1 MPTKTID
8 TKQYAL
14 VYQIIAETAK
24 KYYRHKNMAMLQVG
38 NLIADLK
45 ASGNEAYKKSKEFPF
60 EFYGRMA
67 DVLVRW
73 FCERFGDPAY
83 ELASMSL
90 DTIVAELHKLWAFQK
105 EHLTQEDWSKEAFDE
120 MMDVANELFHHSYK
134 RVMDMLSAVIDTF
147 EVQAKT
153 QQATGVEVQAKIQEE
168 TQQQAET
175 TNEPAKE

>member
-38 NLIADLK
+38 NLISDLK
-45 ASGNEAYKKSKEFPF
+45 ASGNEAYKKNKEFPF

-67 DVLVRW
+67 DTLVRW
-73 FCERFGDPAY
+73 FCEKFSVNISGLMSA
-83 ELASMSL
+83 SL

-105 EHLTQEDWSKEAFDE
+105 EYLAQEDWSKEAFDE
-120 MMDVANELFHHSYK
+120 MMDTANELFHHSYK
-134 RVMDMLSAVIDTF
+134 RVVDMLGAVIDTF
-147 EVQAKT
+147 EVQAKS
-153 QQATGVEVQAKIQEE
+153 QQAAGAE
-168 TQQQAET
+168 TQPET
-175 TNEPAKE
+175 KQTTETADEPVEE

>member
-8 TKQYAL
+8 TMQYAL

-24 KYYRHKNMAMLQVG
+24 KYYRHKDMAMLQAG

-45 ASGNEAYKKSKEFPF
+45 ASGNEAYKKNKEFPF

-67 DVLVRW
+67 DTLVRW
-73 FCERFGDPAY
+73 FCERFSDPTY

-90 DTIVAELHKLWAFQK
+90 DGVVAELHKLWAFQK
-105 EHLTQEDWSKEAFDE
+105 EHMTQEDWSKEAFDE

-134 RVMDMLSAVIDTF
+134 RVVDMLGAVIDTF
-147 EVQAKT
+147 EVQAKS
-153 QQATGVEVQAKIQEE
+153 QQAVGLE
-168 TQQQAET
+168 TQPETKQATET
-175 TNEPAKE
+175 ANEPSKE

>member
-1 MPTKTID
+1 MPKIID

-24 KYYRHKNMAMLQVG
+24 KYYRHKDMAMLQVG

-67 DVLVRW
+67 DTLVRW
-73 FCERFGDPAY
+73 FCERFSDPTY

-105 EHLTQEDWSKEAFDE
+105 EYLAQEDWSKEAFDE
-120 MMDVANELFHHSYK
+120 MMDAANELFHHSYK
-134 RVMDMLSAVIDTF
+134 RVIDMLGAVIDTF
-147 EVQAKT
+147 EVQAKS
-153 QQATGVEVQAKIQEE
+153 QQATRAETQAKPQPE
-168 TQQQAET
+168 TKQATET
-175 TNEPAKE
+175 TNEPSKE

>member
-1 MPTKTID
+1 MPKTID

-24 KYYRHKNMAMLQVG
+24 KYYRHKNMAMHQVG

-73 FCERFGDPAY
+73 FCERFSDPTY

-105 EHLTQEDWSKEAFDE
+105 EHLAQEDWSKEAFDE

-134 RVMDMLSAVIDTF
+134 RVIDMLRVVIDTF
-147 EVQAKT
+147 EVQAKAQQVVEPGT
-153 QQATGVEVQAKIQEE
+153 QPE
-168 TQQQAET
+168 TKQPAET
-175 TNEPAKE
+175 SDEPAEE

>member
-67 DVLVRW
+67 DTLVRW
-73 FCERFGDPAY
+73 FCERFSDSIY

-90 DTIVAELHKLWAFQK
+90 DTVIAELHKLWAFQK
-105 EHLTQEDWSKEAFDE
+105 EYLTQEDWSKEAFDE
-120 MMDVANELFHHSYK
+120 MMDAANELFHHSYK
-134 RVMDMLSAVIDTF
+134 RVVDMLGAVIDTF
-147 EVQAKT
+147 EVQAKS
-153 QQATGVEVQAKIQEE
+153 QQAAGSEVQPE
-168 TQQQAET
+168 TKQT
-175 TNEPAKE
+175 TEPDDEPTKE